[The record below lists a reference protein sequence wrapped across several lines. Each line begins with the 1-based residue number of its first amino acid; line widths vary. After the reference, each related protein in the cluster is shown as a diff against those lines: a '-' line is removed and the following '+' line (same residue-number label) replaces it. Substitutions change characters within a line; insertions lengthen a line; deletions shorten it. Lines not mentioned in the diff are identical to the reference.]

1 MGGFLISISEIL
13 IIALVYGGL
22 FLYLNNVI
30 TRKLKNSYFTA
41 FRYILV
47 LMLYSFTISLG
58 WLMFKGEEYHRNEH
72 SGLEDVSYRAPA
84 LFFIASI
91 TLYSV
96 MLFFLGKYKRKIN
109 IGDI

>member
-1 MGGFLISISEIL
+1 M
-13 IIALVYGGL
+13 
-22 FLYLNNVI
+22 
-30 TRKLKNSYFTA
+30 TRKWKNSYFTA

-58 WLMFKGEEYHRNEH
+58 WVMFKGEEYHRNEH
-72 SGLEDVSYRAPA
+72 SGLEDVSYSTPA

-96 MLFFLGKYKRKIN
+96 TLLFLSRSLTRKIN
-109 IGDI
+109 IGNI